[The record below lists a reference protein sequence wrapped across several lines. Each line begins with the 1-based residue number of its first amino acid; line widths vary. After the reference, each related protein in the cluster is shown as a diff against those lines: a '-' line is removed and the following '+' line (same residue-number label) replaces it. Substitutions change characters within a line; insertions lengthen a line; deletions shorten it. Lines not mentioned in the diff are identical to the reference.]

1 GDRFKKRQLARLLA
15 LTESCS
21 WSGLPT
27 RDPSRGTLT
36 MAGRIPLIQRLTW
49 QSCVLIMASHTVHQ
63 IHRLITTKDRPLVF
77 NAWFPFDTRESPVF
91 ELIYISQTITT
102 VWFTVTLT
110 SFIGLYAMFVA
121 VGCTQ
126 LQKLGSDLLRADLH
140 RGLRDCVCQHQHI
153 LSVDETVSR
162 LSEQFQCLCWQS
174 WGKAM
179 DSLQAATLIAAL
191 TSQLYVYCWFGSEL
205 TQQSAELR
213 DAVWGCNWVGA
224 PLVEQRALIF
234 MMEVA
239 AEFTL
244 SAGGIIPASRH
255 TMMQILNQTYSFLM
269 FLMNFMDN

>member
-1 GDRFKKRQLARLLA
+1 MRRFLRELQDTYRLVL
-15 LTESCS
+15 L
-21 WSGLPT
+21 GPF
-27 RDPSRGTLT
+27 
-36 MAGRIPLIQRLTW
+36 LIIACGM
-49 QSCVLIMASHTVHQ
+49 CVNTFSI
-63 IHRLITTKDRPLVF
+63 
-77 NAWFPFDTRESPVF
+77 
-91 ELIYISQTITT
+91 
-102 VWFTVTLT
+102 
-110 SFIGLYAMFVA
+110 
-121 VGCTQ
+121 
-126 LQKLGSDLLRADLH
+126 LL
-140 RGLRDCVCQHQHI
+140 
-153 LSVDETVSR
+153 
-162 LSEQFQCLCWQS
+162 S